1 MNLNLIVNLLMIITI
16 AFITVLVYRVVNSI
30 MTFKRVK
37 KAEDI
42 VWKRKLKETE
52 KGYFSY
58 ERIEKY
64 LRQNGSP
71 FKLTPY
77 AFIQWKVILSILTLF
92 AITKEF
98 NIFFGLIGSIIG
110 FFLLDIL
117 IKISNTSDND
127 KIITDLAHIYDSLRI
142 QTKAGVFITHA
153 LGECYLIAE
162 NKRLKKALS
171 ELNADLILNKNL
183 ERGIEEFN
191 SKFDNNLIDSF
202 CMTILQSAK
211 SGKTADTLS
220 DLSEQIKEIDKSIS
234 GQKKN
239 KTSRK
244 NSLIEILIF
253 IDIVAI
259 LIFAIFNELTRNLI
273 MF

>member
-1 MNLNLIVNLLMIITI
+1 MNLSMVINLLIIVTI
-16 AFITVLVYRVVNSI
+16 SFISFLIYKVINSI
-30 MTFKRVK
+30 ITFKRVR

-42 VWKRKLKETE
+42 IWKRKLKENE

-58 ERIEKY
+58 ERIEQY
-64 LRQNGSP
+64 LKKNGSP
-71 FKLTPY
+71 LNLTPY
-77 AFIQWKVILSILTLF
+77 SFIQYKVILSVLTLF

-117 IKISNTSDND
+117 IDISNSSDND
-127 KIITDLAHIYDSLRI
+127 KIISDLSNIYDSLRI
-142 QTKAGVFITHA
+142 QTKAGVFITNA

-171 ELNADLILNKNL
+171 ELNAELILNKNL

-191 SKFDNNLIDSF
+191 SKFNNNHIDLF

-211 SGKTADTLS
+211 SGKASETLS

-234 GQKKN
+234 SQKKN
-239 KTSRK
+239 KISRK
-244 NSLIEILIF
+244 NTLIEMLIF
-253 IDIVAI
+253 IDILAI
-259 LIFAIFNELTRNLI
+259 LLFSVFNELTRNLL